1 MAVPSLAATIA
12 DQLTAAI
19 RAAAPEVPEPHPQ
32 VRPSEHA
39 DLQANGLIGLA
50 RRLERRP
57 REFASEVASAAFAT
71 GGPIA
76 GWQVAGPGF
85 VNLTV
90 ADDALRRQVSAR
102 LADLRLGVGEP
113 ERGITTVIDYSAPN
127 VAKHMHVGHLRSTVI
142 GDALAR
148 VLVHLGGTVIAQNHI
163 GDWGTQFGMLIQHLR
178 EHPDA
183 DDRDMDR
190 LGERYRAAN
199 AAFESDPAFAERS
212 RQRVVALQTGD
223 ADTVAVWRDLVAA
236 STRYFTDVYERL
248 GVRLRPED
256 TVGESF
262 YQPYLAG
269 LVHDLLAAGLARES
283 EGAVAAFPPGH
294 VGRDGLPVPLIVRKR
309 DGGFGYAATD
319 LAALRHRVTALAADR
334 VLYVVGA
341 PQVQHLR
348 MVFDT
353 AAAAGWLPDHVTVEH
368 IPFGSVLGTDG
379 RPLKTRSGRT
389 PRLVDLVDEAVAR
402 ARDVVTDRNPDLPAG
417 DLAERARHVGV
428 GAVKYADLST
438 SRGRDYTFDPD
449 RMVSLTGNTGT
460 YLQYAHARVRS
471 ILRKV
476 PAGDIVDP
484 TVSDEPLEPAERRL
498 ALQLDGFAEAV
509 VEVAGTREPHRLC
522 GYLFALAQAYTTFYE
537 TCPVLAAPPPRRG
550 TRLALCRLTG
560 DTLRTGLDLLGIAAP
575 ERL

>member
-12 DQLTAAI
+12 DQLTAAL
-19 RAAAPEVPEPHPQ
+19 RAAAPEVADPDPQ

-50 RRLERRP
+50 RRIGRKP
-57 REFASEVASAAFAT
+57 RDLAGEVAAAAFDTGPVAT
-71 GGPIA
+71 
-76 GWQVAGPGF
+76 WEVAGPGF
-85 VNLTV
+85 VNLTIS
-90 ADDALRRQVSAR
+90 DGALRRQVSAR
-102 LADLRLGVGEP
+102 LADPRLGVGEP
-113 ERGITTVIDYSAPN
+113 ERGVTTVIDYSAPN

-148 VLVHLGGTVIAQNHI
+148 VLAHLGGTVIAQNHI

-178 EHPDA
+178 EHPDSGE
-183 DDRDMDR
+183 RGIDR
-190 LGERYRAAN
+190 LGELYRAAN
-199 AAFESDPAFAERS
+199 ARFEQDPEFAERS
-212 RQRVVALQTGD
+212 RQRVVALQAGD
-223 ADTVAVWRDLVAA
+223 PHTASMWRDLVAA
-236 STRYFTDVYERL
+236 STRYFTGVYERL
-248 GVRLRPED
+248 GVGLRPED

-269 LVHDLLAAGLARES
+269 LVDDLLAAGVARES
-283 EGAVAAFPPGH
+283 DGAVAAFPPGH

-353 AAAAGWLPDHVTVEH
+353 AAAAGLLPDHVTVEH

-379 RPLKTRSGRT
+379 RPLKTRSGHT

-402 ARDVVTDRNPDLPAG
+402 ARAVVADRNPDLPAG
-417 DLAERARHVGV
+417 DLAERARQVGV

-449 RMVSLTGNTGT
+449 RMVSLTGDTGT
-460 YLQYAHARVRS
+460 YLQYAHARVCS

-476 PAGDIVDP
+476 PAGEIVDP
-484 TVSDEPLEPAERRL
+484 TGSDEPLEPAERRL
-498 ALQLDGFAEAV
+498 ALRLDGFAEAV
-509 VEVAGTREPHRLC
+509 VDVAGTREPHRLC

-537 TCPVLAAPPPRRG
+537 TCPVLSAPPARRG
-550 TRLALCRLTG
+550 TRMALCQLSG
-560 DTLRTGLDLLGIAAP
+560 DTLRTGLDLLGIAAAD
-575 ERL
+575 RL